1 MSLSRRRLLSLALII
16 GVALPL
22 VVGCQF
28 LVFKICLKNNTNFY
42 LEAFAIKEA
51 GALTYPPSALSDE
64 VPPGGEGVV
73 RGVTNGTYDMRAD
86 FDIADCDKGGLS
98 SSVEITNVEIN
109 GTNLCIEFSQ
119 SSSCSA
125 IYVTLDYVL

>member
-1 MSLSRRRLLSLALII
+1 MSLSRRRLFSLALII

-64 VPPGGEGVV
+64 VAPGDQGVV
-73 RGVTNGTYDMRAD
+73 RGVRNGTYDMRAN
-86 FDIADCDKGGLS
+86 FDVANCEGLS
-98 SSVEITNVEIN
+98 SAVEITNVEIN
-109 GTNLCIEFSQ
+109 GTNLCIDFSQ
-119 SSSCSA
+119 SSSCSS